1 MPVENRSHTAHHWLV
16 VFPLIGILIGVF
28 TFTYSGRI
36 ESGDTLTLFNATASM
51 VDFGD
56 VLLDKTSADNPP
68 YTTTPSSIYPLS
80 TAEVEPLQL
89 VLTAPL
95 YWLAEQI
102 PGIGLVHAVWFFN
115 IFICT
120 AIAVVIYFYS
130 LTLGYR
136 PTVGVVAALM
146 LGFGTILW
154 PYSKTFFR
162 EPLACLFILL
172 TGLFVERWRASQY
185 RSFRFMFASVVSLV
199 AAFLSKEAV
208 IFALP
213 ALLIIVAPSHKL
225 INWLLKIVLVVSVLF
240 LLAFI
245 ISTVFASFV
254 PFPSLYEKL
263 AAVIHRSPQQI
274 ETAHRALHTYL
285 LSIGGSVWG
294 TSPVL
299 LVGIPGVYVLYR
311 KGDYRYPTALA
322 VILLGFTMGYAVLR
336 GDHWFG
342 GLSWPSRFLIPVLPF
357 LMLGVLPIF
366 DRVLRKSTR
375 WLMTVGVLVVC
386 IYSLWAQ
393 LSAVSYEWGVYIN
406 LLPPEAHGL
415 VEWGGGLNVVRFL
428 RWVLLPSQWGHTPPD
443 FDFAWVRTH
452 VTWWPV
458 VCGVV
463 AIISAVWLYIL
474 LNQRMQLKFKF
485 LVQRPFKF
493 VLFSILL
500 ILLIG
505 LGLRSINADVLY
517 SGSNQTLRAA
527 LPLVQTNTKSGD
539 VLLLADNEYEYFFL
553 NHGKLNH
560 PRVISLPD
568 PPGEQPSP
576 EQTPLIRS
584 TNPDVLLLKTSVPL
598 IYNLAQFHSTLW
610 LLADFGPWHP
620 WAVRPVERFMV
631 THYYPIRELN
641 PEPTDPRVRLIEYS
655 TAHAPDPFGF
665 RGPDVLSDLRFG
677 DNISLIG
684 FTLVLGLSYKSGEV
698 VPLSLYWQ
706 TDKVLE
712 HDYTVAF
719 FVADTNGTVIAQGQD
734 SQPSWGFAPTTSWKA
749 GQPQWDNRALR
760 LPADL
765 APGNYQLWIRLY
777 QSDNDRIQLPVTGA
791 SVKDNTIGILP
802 VQITIMN

>member
-1 MPVENRSHTAHHWLV
+1 MSVENSRPTNRHWLV

-28 TFTYSGRI
+28 AFTYSGRI

-68 YTTTPSSIYPLS
+68 YTTTPASIYPLS
-80 TAEVEPLQL
+80 TAQVEPLQL

-95 YWLAEQI
+95 YWLAERI
-102 PGIGLVHAVWFFN
+102 PGIGMVHAVWFFN

-136 PTVGVVAALM
+136 PVVGVTAALM

-172 TGLFVERWRASQY
+172 TGLFMERWRASRY
-185 RSFRFMFASVVSLV
+185 RSFRFMLASVISLV

-213 ALLIIVAPSHKL
+213 ALFVIIIPSHHL
-225 INWLLKIVLVVSVLF
+225 INRLLKIVLVLSVLF
-240 LLAFI
+240 LVIFILSTILAPNI
-245 ISTVFASFV
+245 
-254 PFPSLYEKL
+254 PFPILYEKL
-263 AAVIHRSPQQI
+263 AAVLRRSPEQI
-274 ETAHRALHTYL
+274 ETAHRAFHTYV

-299 LVGIPGVYVLYR
+299 LLAIPGTYTLYR
-311 KGDYRYPTALA
+311 KSDIRYPTAIVL
-322 VILLGFTMGYAVLR
+322 ILLGFTMGYAALR

-342 GLSWPSRFLIPVLPF
+342 GLSWPSRFLVPILPY
-357 LMLGVLPIF
+357 LMIGVLPVF
-366 DRVLRKSTR
+366 DRVLRKPIR
-375 WLMTVGVLVVC
+375 WWMTIGVTVVC
-386 IYSLWAQ
+386 LYSLWAQ
-393 LSAVSYEWGVYIN
+393 MSAVSYDWGTYIN

-428 RWVLLPSQWGHTPPD
+428 RWMLIPAEWGKRSL
-443 FDFAWVRTH
+443 DFAWVR
-452 VTWWPV
+452 VDVAWWPIVCAV
-458 VCGVV
+458 VV
-463 AIISAVWLYIL
+463 IISAVWLYRL
-474 LNQRMQLKFKF
+474 LNQRVRAKL
-485 LVQRPFKF
+485 LTQRPFTF
-493 VLFSILL
+493 AMFPILL

-505 LGLRSINADVLY
+505 LGLRSINDDDLY
-517 SGSNQTLRAA
+517 SGSNATLRAA
-527 LPLVQTNTKSGD
+527 LPVIQNNTKSGD

-553 NHGKLNH
+553 NHGKLTH

-576 EQTPLIRS
+576 EQPPLIRS
-584 TNPDVLLLKTSVPL
+584 SNPDVLLLKPSVPL
-598 IYNLAQFHSTLW
+598 IYNLAQYRSTLW

-620 WAVRPVERFMV
+620 WAVRPVERFLVM
-631 THYYPIRELN
+631 HYYPIREAD
-641 PEPTDPRVRLIEYS
+641 PEPPDPRVRLIEYS
-655 TAHAPDPFGF
+655 TARAPDPFAF
-665 RGPDVLSDLRFG
+665 RGPDTLSDLRYG
-677 DNISLIG
+677 DDVRLNG
-684 FTLVLGLSYKSGEV
+684 FTLPSGNTYKAGDV
-698 VPLSLYWQ
+698 VPISLYWQ
-706 TDKVLE
+706 TDKQLE
-712 HDYTVAF
+712 HDYTVAY
-719 FVADTNGTVIAQGQD
+719 FVADANGTVVAQGQD
-734 SQPSWGFAPTTSWKA
+734 SQPSWGFAPTTGWKA

-765 APGNYQLWIRLY
+765 AAGTYQLWIRLY
-777 QSDNDRIQLPVTGA
+777 QSDNDSIQLPVTGVG
-791 SVKDNTIGILP
+791 VKDNTIGVLP
-802 VQITIMN
+802 VQITVTN

>member
-1 MPVENRSHTAHHWLV
+1 MPLENPQHINRCYWLV

-68 YTTTPSSIYPLS
+68 YTTTPASIYPLS
-80 TAEVEPLQL
+80 TAQVEPLQL

-95 YWLAEQI
+95 YWLAERI

-120 AIAVVIYFYS
+120 AIAVVIYFYA
-130 LTLGYR
+130 LILGYR
-136 PTVGVVAALM
+136 PIVGVTAALL

-172 TGLFVERWRASQY
+172 TSLFMERWRTTRY
-185 RSFRFMFASVVSLV
+185 KSVWIMIGSVISLI

-213 ALLIIVAPSHKL
+213 ALLVIVVPSHNL
-225 INWLLKIVLVVSVLF
+225 INRLLKITLILCVLF
-240 LLAFI
+240 LFVFI
-245 ISTVFASFV
+245 LSMVFAAYI
-254 PFPSLYEKL
+254 PFPILYEKL
-263 AAVIHRSPQQI
+263 AAVLHRSPEQI
-274 ETAHRALHTYL
+274 ETAHRAFHTYV

-299 LVGIPGVYVLYR
+299 LLAIPGAYVLYR
-311 KGDYRYPTALA
+311 KSDYRYPTAIVL
-322 VILLGFTMGYAVLR
+322 IMLGFAMGYAVLR

-342 GLSWPSRFLIPVLPF
+342 GLSWPSRFLIPILPF
-357 LMLGVLPIF
+357 SMLGVLPVL
-366 DRVLRKSTR
+366 DKVLRKTAR
-375 WLMTVGVLVVC
+375 WWMIVGVTIVC
-386 IYSLWAQ
+386 LYSLWAQ
-393 LSAVSYEWGVYIN
+393 LSAVSYDWGVYIS
-406 LLPPEAHGL
+406 LLPPEARGL

-428 RWVLLPSQWGHTPPD
+428 RWVLIPSEWGKRPL
-443 FDFAWVRTH
+443 DFAWARVD
-452 VTWWPV
+452 VMWWPV
-458 VCGVV
+458 ICAAVV
-463 AIISAVWLYIL
+463 IISAIWLCSL
-474 LNQRMQLKFKF
+474 LNQRVRAKF
-485 LVQRPFKF
+485 LTQWRLTFAVFP
-493 VLFSILL
+493 VLL

-505 LGLRSINADVLY
+505 LGLRSINDDDLY

-527 LPLVQTNTKSGD
+527 LPVVQNNTLSGD
-539 VLLLADNEYEYFFL
+539 VLLLADNEYEPFFL
-553 NHGKLNH
+553 NHGKLPH

-576 EQTPLIRS
+576 EQPPLVHS
-584 TNPDVLLLKTSVPL
+584 TNPDVLLVKTSVPL

-631 THYYPIRELN
+631 MHYYPIRELD
-641 PEPTDPRVRLIEYS
+641 PEPPDPRVRLIEYS
-655 TAHAPDPFGF
+655 TAHAPDPFAF
-665 RGPDVLSDLRFG
+665 RGPDTLSDLQFG
-677 DNISLIG
+677 ENILLVG
-684 FTLVLGLSYKSGEV
+684 FTLASGTTYKSGDV

-706 TDKVLE
+706 TDKPLD
-712 HDYTVAF
+712 HDYTVAYF
-719 FVADTNGTVIAQGQD
+719 IAASNGTPVAQGQD
-734 SQPSWGFAPTTSWKA
+734 SQPAWGFAPTTSWTV

-777 QSDNDRIQLPVTGA
+777 QSDNGSIQLPVTGA
-791 SVKDNTIGILP
+791 GVKDNTIGILP
-802 VQITIMN
+802 VQILVTN